1 MTPLASPAVGNDV
14 TEGQGAGQGRA
25 LGFGQGLLSAPAAGG
40 RQLAVAR
47 PELPRSSRA
56 SHAGLPCFVAGVP
69 VVRQWI
75 SAEGQPLPPARW
87 PWDEQPEL
95 LRQVRQSSAAVSART
110 ASGGNFLLAACG
122 PHEGGGW
129 L

>member
-14 TEGQGAGQGRA
+14 TEGQGAGQGSA
-25 LGFGQGLLSAPAAGG
+25 LGFVQELLSAPAAGG
-40 RQLAVAR
+40 LHLDVVL
-47 PELPRSSRA
+47 PELSRSFRA
-56 SHAGLPCFVAGVP
+56 AHAGLAGFVDGIP

-95 LRQVRQSSAAVSART
+95 LRQVRQS
-110 ASGGNFLLAACG
+110 
-122 PHEGGGW
+122 P
-129 L
+129 